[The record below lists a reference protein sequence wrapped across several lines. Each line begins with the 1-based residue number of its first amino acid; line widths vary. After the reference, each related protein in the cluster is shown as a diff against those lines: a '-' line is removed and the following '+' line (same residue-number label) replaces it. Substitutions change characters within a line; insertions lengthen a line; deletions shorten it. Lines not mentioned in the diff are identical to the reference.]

1 MDNRL
6 SISRR
11 RLTMAAAAV
20 GALGAPA
27 ILPARAQT
35 WPNRPIRIV
44 VPFPPGG
51 AGDPLSRSIGQRLG
65 EQLGQSFVVENRGGG
80 GGTIGFAE
88 VAKAAGDGYTLLL
101 APAPFAITQ
110 YVYSKLPYD
119 GKKDFVPIGLIQT
132 TPTVMV
138 VRPSLGVSNL
148 AQLLDLARK
157 QPGKITFGTPG
168 DGSLPHLIGEMINQQ
183 AGVKLLHVPY
193 KGGGPAMNDLLA
205 GHIDSNIVTP
215 LVRNMVKEGKLVV
228 IGTTGLS
235 RTPSTMDWPTFAE
248 SGLPGFEALAWFG
261 LMAPAATPPQIVAR
275 LSEHLQRALKHPETQ
290 AMLAQSGDLPAG
302 SQQEFSQLLN
312 REYQRWERTV
322 KAAGIRAE

>member
-1 MDNRL
+1 MNERS

-11 RLTMAAAAV
+11 RLTIASAALGVLGAAV
-20 GALGAPA
+20 VS
-27 ILPARAQT
+27 PARAQT
-35 WPNRPIRIV
+35 WPSRPIRIV

-51 AGDPLSRSIGQRLG
+51 AGDPLARTIGQRIG
-65 EQLGQSFVVENRGGG
+65 DQLGQPFVVENRGGG
-80 GGTIGFAE
+80 GGTIAFAE
-88 VAKAAGDGYTLLL
+88 VAKAPADGYTLLL

-110 YVYSKLPYD
+110 FVYPKLPYD
-119 GKKDFVPIGLIQT
+119 GRKDFVPIGLIQT

-157 QPGKITFGTPG
+157 QPGRITFGTPG
-168 DGSLPHLIGEMINQQ
+168 DGSLPHVIGEMINQQ

-215 LVRNMVKEGKLVV
+215 LVRNMVKEGKLVA
-228 IGTTGLS
+228 IGTTALA

-261 LMAPAATPPQIVAR
+261 LMAPSATPPQVVAR
-275 LSEHLQRALKHPETQ
+275 LSEHLQRALKYPETQ
-290 AMLAQSGDLPAG
+290 AFLAQSGDVPEG
-302 SQQEFSQLLN
+302 SQQEFSQLLQ
-312 REYQRWERTV
+312 REFQRWERTV